1 MYCVPATGAKL
12 TLINAKPTLHAYV
25 SCLPSD
31 QYSGDL
37 SPVYRTGAPLQLFL
51 WHGTAGQYSAS
62 KVLHGTSMSAASVPG
77 NRLIALRCS
86 LACLQSSL
94 GCTASGRGRSSQTTR
109 RWLGRMARCS
119 ASGARPWP
127 RRRSR
132 PAGCC
137 IRSVDGWVGGTRGE
151 SFTRRLGVCEPL
163 RFRPKSPLLPAV
175 VLQMGALNDYLLPAE
190 LDDSHPLLQTRP
202 KHRLPQPRQP
212 HPAGAPRA
220 PKGPKPPTQQVAS
233 RKRLA
238 EPGGWCASTGM
249 RVWDGKTWTPFPALT

>member
-1 MYCVPATGAKL
+1 MPATGAKL

-119 ASGARPWP
+119 ASGARPLL
-127 RRRSR
+127 RR
-132 PAGCC
+132 
-137 IRSVDGWVGGTRGE
+137 VGGGHQGRELHPSTGCVRAVEVPPEKSTVACCGAAD
-151 SFTRRLGVCEPL
+151 G
-163 RFRPKSPLLPAV
+163 RFERLPA
-175 VLQMGALNDYLLPAE
+175 A
-190 LDDSHPLLQTRP
+190 
-202 KHRLPQPRQP
+202 
-212 HPAGAPRA
+212 
-220 PKGPKPPTQQVAS
+220 
-233 RKRLA
+233 
-238 EPGGWCASTGM
+238 C
-249 RVWDGKTWTPFPALT
+249 